1 MREMTIN
8 DFSDA
13 LASSVPVP
21 GGGGVSALVS
31 ALGAGLG
38 VMVGSLTIGKK
49 KYAANEP
56 EMREITAQAKRIQE
70 RLLELVDADAECFEP
85 LSRAYAMPKD
95 APERDAVMESC
106 LALAASAP
114 MEIAEISCRAIE
126 LMERFALLGSAL
138 AVSDAGCGAE
148 LCRAALRAAALNVY
162 VNTRLMKDRAAAEEM
177 NGKIRAMLEKF
188 VPEANKIYDSVV
200 EQLMG

>member
-13 LASSVPVP
+13 LASSAPVP

-56 EMREITAQAKRIQE
+56 ELREITAQAKRIQE

-114 MEIAEISCRAIE
+114 MEIA
-126 LMERFALLGSAL
+126 
-138 AVSDAGCGAE
+138 GCGAE
-148 LCRAALRAAALNVY
+148 LCRAALRAAALNIY

>member
-13 LASSVPVP
+13 LASSAPVP

-38 VMVGSLTIGKK
+38 VVVGSLTIGKK
-49 KYAANEP
+49 KYAANEA

-95 APERDAVMESC
+95 APERDVVMESC

-126 LMERFALLGSAL
+126 LMERFALLGSVL
-138 AVSDAGCGAE
+138 AVSDERKDPCHARKICSGGE
-148 LCRAALRAAALNVY
+148 QNLRFRRRTTYGIKTNA
-162 VNTRLMKDRAAAEEM
+162 VNTAL
-177 NGKIRAMLEKF
+177 
-188 VPEANKIYDSVV
+188 
-200 EQLMG
+200 

>member
-13 LASSVPVP
+13 LASSAPVP

-56 EMREITAQAKRIQE
+56 ELREITAQAKRIQE

-138 AVSDAGCGAE
+138 AVSDAGCGAAIVKSA
-148 LCRAALRAAALNVY
+148 LQAASLNVFI
-162 VNTRLMKDRAAAEEM
+162 NTKTLQNRALAEEM
-177 NGKIRAMLEKF
+177 NAKCLGMLDKYGKMADEIFETVKAGFFK
-188 VPEANKIYDSVV
+188 
-200 EQLMG
+200 